1 MVKRRKLSAAL
12 KAKVALEAIKGHKTI
27 NEIASAYE
35 VHPNQ
40 VSTWKKK
47 LLDGS
52 TDVFTRANER
62 CEESF
67 EREREKL
74 FSQIGQLK
82 VENDFLKKISER
94 LK

>member
-1 MVKRRKLSAAL
+1 M
-12 KAKVALEAIKGHKTI
+12 
-27 NEIASAYE
+27 
-35 VHPNQ
+35 
-40 VSTWKKK
+40 STWKKK

-52 TDVFTRANER
+52 TDVFTCTNEKR
-62 CEESF
+62 DENF
-67 EREREKL
+67 EQEREKL